1 MSCLLRNWLKLV
13 LMTALCASASMYAQ
27 NKKLPA
33 QDLVLTVRQIDERQA
48 GYRVGTQEE
57 RIVSQQLR
65 VSHGAQAAMQL
76 TQNVPMLW
84 VSSVAAQS
92 SQFSANAGGGA
103 GANAGGGA
111 GGGAGA
117 STNPSAGSSNVQASS
132 VGGAVSQSL
141 TWLQAGQ
148 TLVFRPF
155 WRGDNQPVRLEV
167 LVQSS
172 RIDQRQGL
180 DLPAQHSQQVSTEVS
195 APLGQWVTLA
205 ESGPVATPGV
215 YRSQDAKEP
224 RKLLQVRVSL
234 Q

>member
-1 MSCLLRNWLKLV
+1 MRCLLRYWVGGV
-13 LMTALCASASMYAQ
+13 LLCALGAGVGSVWAQ
-27 NKKLPA
+27 NKQLPA
-33 QDLVLTVRQIDERQA
+33 QDLVLQVRQLDERQA

-57 RIVSQQLR
+57 RIVAQQLR
-65 VSHGAQAAMQL
+65 VSNGAQAAMQL
-76 TQNVPMLW
+76 TQTVPMLW

-92 SQFSANAGGGA
+92 TQFNA
-103 GANAGGGA
+103 
-111 GGGAGA
+111 
-117 STNPSAGSSNVQASS
+117 SAGSVASAAPANSTPGSAPNVQASS

-148 TLVFRPF
+148 TLVFRPV
-155 WRGDNQPVRLEV
+155 WRGDSQPVRLEV

-172 RIDQRQGL
+172 RIEQRQGL
-180 DLPAQHSQQVSTEVS
+180 DLPAQNSQQVSTEVL

-205 ESGPVATPGV
+205 QSGPQAAPGV

>member
-1 MSCLLRNWLKLV
+1 MACLLRNWVGWVLV
-13 LMTALCASASMYAQ
+13 SALCASASVFAQ
-27 NKKLPA
+27 NKNLPA
-33 QDLVLTVRQIDERQA
+33 QDLVLLVRQIDERQA

-65 VSHGAQAAMQL
+65 VSNGAQAALQL
-76 TQNVPMLW
+76 TQTVPMLW
-84 VSSVAAQS
+84 VSAVAAQS
-92 SQFSANAGGGA
+92 SQFNA
-103 GANAGGGA
+103 
-111 GGGAGA
+111 
-117 STNPSAGSSNVQASS
+117 SAGSAASTTPGTPASSTPASSTSGNAPNVQASS
-132 VGGAVSQSL
+132 VGGVVAQSL

-148 TLVFRPF
+148 TLVFRPV
-155 WRGDNQPVRLEV
+155 WRGDSQPVRLEV
-167 LVQSS
+167 TVQSS

-180 DLPAQHSQQVSTEVS
+180 DLPAQHSQQVSTEVL